1 MNDDD
6 FDDDDDLEEQIEEVI
21 AQNGVLLHALIEV
34 LIKKGI
40 VQREEIE
47 TQIDEFTEGDD
58 DNGD

>member
-6 FDDDDDLEEQIEEVI
+6 FDDDDLEEQIEEVI

>member
-6 FDDDDDLEEQIEEVI
+6 FDDDDLEEQIEEVI

-34 LIKKGI
+34 LIKKGV

-58 DNGD
+58 ENDD

>member
-6 FDDDDDLEEQIEEVI
+6 FDDDDLEEQIEEVI

-40 VQREEIE
+40 VGREEIE
-47 TQIDEFTEGDD
+47 AQIDEFTEGDD
-58 DNGD
+58 DKDE

>member
-1 MNDDD
+1 MNGDD
-6 FDDDDDLEEQIEEVI
+6 FDDDDLEEQIEEVI

-58 DNGD
+58 ENGD

>member
-1 MNDDD
+1 M
-6 FDDDDDLEEQIEEVI
+6 I

-40 VQREEIE
+40 VQRGEIE

-58 DNGD
+58 EEGD